1 MVQEGDRLW
10 LHFGEAANALGL
22 GKSTVHELINRSE
35 LRPARVGR
43 ALRIPVAEL
52 KRWADAQVE
61 SAAEEVGGRSD

>member
-1 MVQEGDRLW
+1 MVQETERIW
-10 LHFGEAANALGL
+10 LRVPEAANALGL
-22 GKSTVHELINRSE
+22 GKSTVHELINRGE

-61 SAAEEVGGRSD
+61 SAAEEVGGRGD